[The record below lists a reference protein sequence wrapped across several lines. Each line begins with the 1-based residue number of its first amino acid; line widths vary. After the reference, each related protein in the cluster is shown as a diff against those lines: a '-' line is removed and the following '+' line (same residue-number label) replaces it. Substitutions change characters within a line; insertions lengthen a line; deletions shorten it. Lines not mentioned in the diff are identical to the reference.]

1 MLMLS
6 SWKKLQELM
15 GSSSAGLWY
24 GCLSERLSCSHL
36 PAVCSEFARLSEKPT
51 ISREEFLPVN
61 YDHGDKESCVLEI
74 FGKYFSK
81 L

>member
-1 MLMLS
+1 MDVFLKGFS
-6 SWKKLQELM
+6 VVTP
-15 GSSSAGLWY
+15 
-24 GCLSERLSCSHL
+24 C
-36 PAVCSEFARLSEKPT
+36 PVCSEFARLSEKPT